1 MDTGDPVIRFRW
13 ACAAILCWP
22 VLVSGCAASRG
33 PGAWG
38 PESATPGMRLVLEE
52 KARRPSAS
60 GTEVLYAVKV
70 TGAPGDRTCRLW
82 TRARGAAPVMVRGGY
97 VDQSGVFVNGQ
108 TGEETQFVAVGLA
121 PGERYEIG
129 AVTTDDSGRAFA
141 RVVPFVLEARGAGR
155 CRIWAE
161 MDSPRADA
169 FMIRGEG
176 FGSRE
181 ETNATLQSGDDI
193 HLDNFVITDEGTFQR
208 LVFPVA
214 YFKRPEGTGA
224 YTVAGKDCKM
234 TLNFS
239 WGPRALRPE

>member
-1 MDTGDPVIRFRW
+1 M
-13 ACAAILCWP
+13 ACWP
-22 VLVSGCAASRG
+22 VLILALGCAAPRG

-38 PESATPGMRLVLEE
+38 PESATPGMRLSLEE
-52 KARRPSAS
+52 KARRPSGS
-60 GTEVLYAVKV
+60 GTEVLYAVRV

-82 TRARGAAPVMVRGGY
+82 TRARGADPVMVRGGY
-97 VDQSGVFVNGQ
+97 VDQSGAFVNGQ
-108 TGEETQFVAVGLA
+108 TGEETRFVATGLA
-121 PGERYEIG
+121 RGELYEVG
-129 AVTTDDSGRAFA
+129 AITTDGSGRAFA
-141 RVVPFVLEARGAGR
+141 RVVPFPLEARGSGA

-161 MDSPRADA
+161 MDSPRGDA
-169 FMIRGEG
+169 FIIRGEG

-208 LVFPVA
+208 LIFPAVH
-214 YFKRPEGTGA
+214 FKRAEGLGG
-224 YTVAGKDCKM
+224 YTVAGKDCRM